1 MLSNRHII
9 AMLGVAALAH
19 APAARAEG
27 AWITHPEAKRADAAK
42 APIALQFRRQ
52 IDLPTMPE
60 HLFVQVSADNRFVL
74 FVNGVRVAAGPA
86 RGDLDHW
93 RYERIDIAPHLR
105 RGTNVLTA
113 RVWSDGDHAP
123 TAQIFARTAFLL
135 SAEDHSALD
144 SGDGWQVRVDRS
156 RTSDAAKPQIS
167 RLDPSFY
174 YVAGAP
180 ETLSG
185 AGMLAD
191 WPASGA
197 SAGDWQNA
205 VRAVE
210 ASEAAPWTL
219 IPDPLPQM
227 RYAEAPA
234 GTIVRSDGIDA
245 RAMPVTIPARSTVR
259 LLVDAGRVSAAY
271 PRLQVEGGAGAR
283 ITLTYAE
290 GLYDANKQRL
300 ADRAQVAG
308 GRALGLADT
317 FLPDGKPRV
326 FEPFWW
332 RNWRFVEIAVTTGDA
347 PLRIER
353 FDRMD
358 TGYPFETRGWFRSD
372 DAELDRIWSI
382 GWDTVKLDAHES
394 FMDTAYW
401 EQLQYAGDTRL
412 EALISYAVSGDPQL
426 GIQAID
432 AFASKRV
439 NGLPPSRY
447 PSREDQ
453 SIPPFAL
460 LWIGMVHDF
469 WMNRPEIDVVERS
482 LPTAQEVVR
491 WYDRYIGSDGLV
503 GTVPGWQFIDWRPT
517 LANGPEPTDP
527 PADPDSCIMT
537 LFYIGATQQLAAM
550 ETATGAAG
558 KAEAHLAAATRA
570 SAAVRSHCWSAERGL
585 FTDAP
590 GGRQV
595 SQHANILAVLY
606 DVAPAERR
614 ANILKAISTR
624 DGITPPAG
632 IEGTTYYFSYYLA
645 RAFEHAGMA
654 DRYPDFVKTWRGL
667 LKQNFTSWPEN
678 PDPSRSDTHAWSA
691 HPTSDL
697 LRVVAGIRPG
707 AAGFASVIVAP
718 NLGGLQRLDAAS
730 AHAKGLIRTR
740 YMRQADG
747 LNVEIDLPPG
757 LTGRFELG
765 GETRELRSGANRFL
779 IDDRRQ

>member
-1 MLSNRHII
+1 MLSNRWMIVT
-9 AMLGVAALAH
+9 LGVVAIIS
-19 APAARAEG
+19 APAARAQG
-27 AWITHPEAKRADAAK
+27 IWITHPEARRADETG

-52 IDLPTMPE
+52 IDLPAKPE
-60 HLFVQVSADNRFVL
+60 HLFVEVSADNRFVL
-74 FVNGVRVAAGPA
+74 FVNGIRVAAGPA

-93 RYERIDIAPHLR
+93 RYARIDLAPHLR
-105 RGTNVLTA
+105 RGTNILTA

-135 SAEDHSALD
+135 SSKDHPALE
-144 SGDGWQVRVDRS
+144 SGDGWHVRADRS
-156 RTSDAAKPQIS
+156 RTSGPAAPQIA
-167 RLDPSFY
+167 RLDPTFY

-185 AGMLAD
+185 TEMLGD

-197 SAGDWQNA
+197 SARDWQNA
-205 VRAVE
+205 APALG
-210 ASEAAPWTL
+210 ASEPVPWTL
-219 IPDPLPQM
+219 MPDPLPQM
-227 RYAEAPA
+227 RYAEEPG
-234 GTIVRSDGIDA
+234 GTIVRTEGIDA
-245 RAMPVTIPARSTVR
+245 RTLPLTVPAHSTVR
-259 LLVDAGRVSAAY
+259 LLVDAGRVVAAY
-271 PRLQVEGGAGAR
+271 PRLSVDGGAGAR
-283 ITLTYAE
+283 IAMTYAE
-290 GLYDANKQRL
+290 GLYDAQKLRL
-300 ADRAQVAG
+300 ADRAQVTG
-308 GRALGLADT
+308 GLALGLADT
-317 FLPDGKPRV
+317 FLPDGNRRA

-332 RNWRFVEIAVTTGDA
+332 RSWRFAEIAVTTGDA

-353 FDRMD
+353 FDRME

-372 DAELDRIWSI
+372 DAELNRIWAI

-412 EALISYAVSGDPQL
+412 EALVSYAVSGDPRL

-460 LWIGMVHDF
+460 LWIGMVHDY
-469 WMNRPEIDVVERS
+469 WMNRPETDIVERS

-517 LANGPEPTDP
+517 LANGPEPMDP

-537 LFYIGATQQLAAM
+537 LFYVGAAQQLAAM
-550 ETATGAAG
+550 ETTTGAAR
-558 KAEAHLAAATRA
+558 EAGDHRAAAARA
-570 SAAVRSHCWSAERGL
+570 SAAVRDHCWSPERGL
-585 FTDAP
+585 FSDAP
-590 GGRQV
+590 GGRHF

-606 DVAPAERR
+606 DVAPTERH
-614 ANILKAISTR
+614 ADILNAISTT
-624 DGITPPAG
+624 DGIAPPPG

-645 RAFEHAGMA
+645 RALEHAGMA
-654 DRYPDFVKTWRGL
+654 DRYPNILKTWRGL

-691 HPTSDL
+691 HPTADL
-697 LRVVAGIRPG
+697 LRIVAGIRPG
-707 AAGFASVIVAP
+707 AAGFASVVIAP
-718 NLGGLQRLDAAS
+718 NLGDLQRLDAAS
-730 AHAKGLIRTR
+730 AHANGLIRTR
-740 YMRQADG
+740 YARDG
-747 LNVEIDLPPG
+747 DQLRVEIGLPPG
-757 LTGRFELG
+757 LSGRFALG
-765 GETRELRSGANRFL
+765 GQARELRSGQNRFVVS
-779 IDDRRQ
+779 DPRR